1 MAYNTIKLKKYQD
14 IVEEYTATAVEIT
27 PGSLLEVT
35 SAGLVQAHSTEGGPV
50 LPIIALE
57 DELQGNGI
65 DDNYAAS
72 AKVQCWV
79 AQRGEMAY
87 LNVEDGEEVS
97 QGDELISAANG
108 KVKVYTGDAAS
119 DEEYPQCIV
128 GIADDDLDMTDS
140 DDAAEGRVAVRI
152 M

>member
-14 IVEEYTATAVEIT
+14 IIEEYTATAVAIT

-65 DDNYAAS
+65 DDDYAVS
-72 AKVQCWV
+72 DKIQCWV
-79 AQRGEMAY
+79 AQRGEIAY
-87 LNVEDGEEVS
+87 LNVADSETVS
-97 QGDELISAANG
+97 QGDELISDGTG

-119 DEEYPQCIV
+119 DEEYPQCLV

-140 DDAAEGRVAVRI
+140 DDEEIGRVPVRI
-152 M
+152 F